1 MKIPSREYL
10 YHLGSFYMES
20 KIYTKMGVK
29 HSDGYIVSVN
39 YNLDSLLVK
48 GHALVEETYALEY
61 EKKCVGVK
69 L

>member
-1 MKIPSREYL
+1 MD
-10 YHLGSFYMES
+10 
-20 KIYTKMGVK
+20 VK

-48 GHALVEETYALEY
+48 GHALVEETYTLEY